1 MPWVNNKPSFKDII
15 AETDEKVIIINI
27 NVNSIYIQC
36 ELGKLKYLTLRQA
49 SKSYYKPHT

>member
-1 MPWVNNKPSFKDII
+1 MPWVNIKSSVKDIM

-36 ELGKLKYLTLRQA
+36 ELGKLKLFEITA
-49 SKSYYKPHT
+49 NK